1 MKAQPTPTETVLR
14 YRILWACALGVAFLL
29 QVLAAIRGGYVGP
42 DYDRHLERMLS
53 SSSFFDFST
62 SNPPIYLMLG
72 HVLFRLIGKNV
83 GFPITLAIIQAA
95 INTIGMWWFFLFTEP
110 RFKSR
115 LVHLAL
121 VFFLTF
127 LPVRVIHSITGGDD
141 WLTIP
146 LFVLSLYALEKL
158 LSDRT
163 STLKN
168 AAIVGL
174 TLALGIWSKYSF
186 MALIPALFAIFVVL
200 WWKRSWKLKRFV
212 AIGVLSLGVP
222 SALLFGTFWASGQWK
237 QASGRTVRFLPRGGA
252 PGQPDM
258 SWKDLFSV
266 KTRDLQ
272 LFKAPYYFRSPEHR
286 GQEYLAEDIRAAHKH
301 SYLGLSHMAT
311 FSDPMNLFQE
321 LPGSH
326 SIDRRLIPD
335 FHTRQRWKTP
345 VMIASISLGTVW
357 TVLAL
362 IGTPLIFFGALKHL
376 RGDKL
381 EREDIAA
388 LLGIPYFLLMF
399 LPIPFVYS
407 GAIGGAWTPRYI
419 LVPLL
424 CFFWAAFLLLDRTLV
439 MKSPRSAFAVLA
451 LVTIQSGIEVVML
464 A

>member
-1 MKAQPTPTETVLR
+1 MKAQPTPTGTVLR

-29 QVLAAIRGGYVGP
+29 QVLAAFRGGYVGP

-72 HVLFRLIGKNV
+72 HVLFRLISRNV

-95 INTIGMWWFFLFTEP
+95 VNMMAMWWFFLFTEP

-127 LPVRVIHSITGGDD
+127 LPVRVIHSITAGDD
-141 WLTIP
+141 WMTIP
-146 LFVLSLYALEKL
+146 VFVLLLYIFEKF
-158 LSDRT
+158 LSDTT

-168 AAIVGL
+168 AAILGL
-174 TLALGIWSKYSF
+174 TLAFGTWAKYSF
-186 MALIPALFAIFVVL
+186 VALLPALLAIFVFL
-200 WWKRSWKLKRFV
+200 WWNRSWKLKRFV
-212 AIGVLSLGVP
+212 AICALSLGIP
-222 SALLFGTFWASGQWK
+222 SALVLVSFWASGQWRE
-237 QASGRTVRFLPRGGA
+237 ASGRTVRFLPRGSA

-258 SWKDLFSV
+258 SWKELFSV
-266 KTRDLQ
+266 KAADLQ
-272 LFKAPYYFRSPEHR
+272 LFKAPEYFRSPEHR
-286 GQEYLAEDIRAAHKH
+286 GQKYLSEDIRAAHKH
-301 SYLGLSHMAT
+301 SYLGLSHLAT
-311 FSDPMNLFQE
+311 FTDPMNLFQE

-335 FHTRQRWKTP
+335 FKIRRSWKTS
-345 VMIASISLGTVW
+345 VMVASMSLGTLW
-357 TVLAL
+357 TFLAL

-376 RGDKL
+376 REDNL
-381 EREDIAA
+381 EREDVTA

-399 LPIPFVYS
+399 LPIPFLYS

-424 CFFWAAFLLLDRTLV
+424 YFFWAAFLLLDRTLV
-439 MKSPRSAFAVLA
+439 KKSPKSAFVVLA
-451 LVTIQSGIEVVML
+451 LAIVQSGIEAVML